1 MTLNAGDISTEIFC
15 LGYATKVSNIR
26 FRVQPEAMKRLET
39 EKEKIKLKK
48 SFSMTDE
55 ERGEEA
61 AVVFSSRLK

>member
-39 EKEKIKLKK
+39 EKEKIKIKNVIQHD
-48 SFSMTDE
+48 S
-55 ERGEEA
+55 
-61 AVVFSSRLK
+61 